1 MNLRLGELAAVVH
14 GTTAH
19 AHISVTGLST
29 DTRTLQPGDIYV
41 ALKGERFDG
50 HDFVR
55 QAQAKGA
62 SAVVVANTFD
72 PDYSEP
78 ALRVSDTL
86 TALQSIAADW
96 RSRFNIPVIAVAGSN
111 GKTTT
116 TQMLAKLLGHLG
128 DVHATQGTLNNH
140 IGVPLTL
147 LGIRSHHRAAVI
159 EIGANHPGE
168 VAHLTTLVKPTI
180 GLVTN
185 AGAEHLEGFG
195 SVAGAARAE
204 GELFEWLGPQALGI
218 INMDDA
224 HIDIWRQQAQNT
236 SLRTFSLRQPADVQ
250 LISDVQVEANQQ
262 RFSVSVDARSFE
274 VCLPLA
280 GSHNVA
286 NALAAMAAA
295 TAVGVPMQAI
305 IKALAQIVPVK
316 GRLQFKSTAQGGVLI
331 DDSYNAN
338 PSSVT
343 AALQVLMQQPAPRG
357 VILGGMGELG
367 EQSVLAHEQ
376 VGREAR
382 QLGVQWLWTVGG
394 DAKYA
399 SQTFGSPGR
408 HFDSVELLIQSSQRE
423 LPAFGSLL
431 VKGSRFNRLERV
443 VDGLINIGVPTAG
456 VAACSTT

>member
-1 MNLRLGELAAVVH
+1 MILSLGELAGVVH
-14 GTTAH
+14 GATPH
-19 AHISVTGLST
+19 AQISVTGLST

-55 QAQAKGA
+55 QAQEKGA
-62 SAVVVANTFD
+62 SAVIVADTFD
-72 PDYSEP
+72 PEYRGP

-86 TALQSIAADW
+86 VALQLIAADW
-96 RSRFNIPVIAVAGSN
+96 RSRFTIPVIAVAGSN

-195 SVAGAARAE
+195 SIAGAARAE
-204 GELFEWLGPQALGI
+204 GELFEWLGPQALGV
-218 INMDDA
+218 INLDDA
-224 HIDIWRQQAQNT
+224 YVDIWRQQAKNT
-236 SLRTFSLRQPADVQ
+236 SLRSFSLRHSADVQ
-250 LISDVQVEANQQ
+250 LSSEIHVDVKQQ
-262 RFSVSVDARSFE
+262 RFSVRVDDQPYE

-305 IKALAQIVPVK
+305 VTALAQIAPVK
-316 GRLQFKSTAQGGVLI
+316 GRLQFKSTATGGVLI

-343 AALQVLMQQPAPRG
+343 AALQVLMQQPPPRG

-399 SQTFGSPGR
+399 SQSFGSPSR
-408 HFDSVELLIQSSQRE
+408 HFDNVESLIQSSQRE
-423 LPAFGSLL
+423 LPAFGSVL

-443 VDGLINIGVPTAG
+443 VDGLINIGVSTAG
-456 VAACSTT
+456 VAACSTI